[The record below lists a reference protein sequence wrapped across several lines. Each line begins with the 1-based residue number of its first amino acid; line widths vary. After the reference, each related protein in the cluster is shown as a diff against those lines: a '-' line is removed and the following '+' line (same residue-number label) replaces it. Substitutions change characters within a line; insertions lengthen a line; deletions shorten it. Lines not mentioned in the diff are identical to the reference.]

1 MRKLKYVDNFHQY
14 HLSFKRH
21 CKEGK
26 LPNYVV
32 IEPRYFKVMSAPAN
46 DDHPKNDVVEG
57 QNLVKEIYEALRAS
71 PQWNEILFV
80 VVYDE
85 HGGYYDHVPTPVIG
99 VPNPDGLVGPP
110 PYNFKFDR
118 LGVRVPA
125 LLISPWIEPGTG
137 TYIFLIGIGLLG
149 CVVLVYCGIIMFKCL
164 NELIT
169 VSCS

>member
-1 MRKLKYVDNFHQY
+1 
-14 HLSFKRH
+14 
-21 CKEGK
+21 
-26 LPNYVV
+26 VV
-32 IEPRYFKVMSAPAN
+32 IEPRYFKILSAPAN

-99 VPNPDGLVGPP
+99 VPNPDGLVGPE

-137 TYIFLIGIGLLG
+137 TYVLNWNR
-149 CVVLVYCGIIMFKCL
+149 VVLV
-164 NELIT
+164 
-169 VSCS
+169 